1 MKKVLLFLALLVG
14 INSSA
19 FGFATVVTALKG
31 GDTITFN
38 SNLFDIDVYLNNQ
51 MVGKYGNTTFTYKVQ
66 RDGKPKVFSFRKAGY
81 KSTEVTLT
89 TSQDIMFW
97 GNFFF
102 FGSFGSSTDSWFT
115 SNSQEYSPNQFFIQL
130 EKA

>member
-1 MKKVLLFLALLVG
+1 MKKVVLFLALLVG

-19 FGFATVVTALKG
+19 FGFATIVTALKG
-31 GDTITFN
+31 GDTIIFN
-38 SNLFDIDVYLNNQ
+38 SNTSDIDVYLNNQ
-51 MVGKYGNTTFTYKVQ
+51 MVGKYGNTTFSYKVL

-81 KSTEVTLT
+81 KNIEVTLT
-89 TSQDIMFW
+89 TSVDNMFY
-97 GNFFF
+97 GNFLFG
-102 FGSFGSSTDSWFT
+102 GSFGSSTDSWFT